1 MPCCHQTPRA
11 GGNAKSMTAKVNN
24 VYAVLDRLKDDIEDT
39 CRDEGV
45 SQLLL
50 WLLVRQQADYEML
63 LIQEPYE

>member
-1 MPCCHQTPRA
+1 
-11 GGNAKSMTAKVNN
+11 MTAKVNN
-24 VYAVLDRLKDDIEDT
+24 VYNVLDRLKDDIEDT
-39 CRDEGV
+39 CREEGV